1 MRVGSPED
9 CCRDPPVVTQPP
21 TSSATEESEG
31 APPLTAGLAAHRP
44 TKHPLEHLYKYKYK
58 GDLLQV
64 VNTPGGSGKTLAL
77 ATLLA
82 EQEEI
87 RSRSATWQL
96 VAGLGS
102 CDPPLSEDRRERAFV
117 LALNA
122 VAFLGYGF
130 FPVTFFCADPSL
142 KQWVPAWP
150 GADAAQYWG
159 NLAGDAAWTVESALL
174 MWRRRCSCRRRAR
187 RGPPRR
193 RRMPRPRPHAAARLA
208 PVPPPRRARFI

>member
-21 TSSATEESEG
+21 TSSATEEG

-64 VNTPGGSGKTLAL
+64 VNTPGGSDKTLAL

-96 VAGLGS
+96 VERLGS
-102 CDPPLSEDRRERAFV
+102 CDPPLCSE
-117 LALNA
+117 
-122 VAFLGYGF
+122 
-130 FPVTFFCADPSL
+130 
-142 KQWVPAWP
+142 
-150 GADAAQYWG
+150 
-159 NLAGDAAWTVESALL
+159 
-174 MWRRRCSCRRRAR
+174 
-187 RGPPRR
+187 
-193 RRMPRPRPHAAARLA
+193 
-208 PVPPPRRARFI
+208 

>member
-1 MRVGSPED
+1 MHRAKKDAAEAVGEAAGVCRHNESQRWLDMRVGSPED

-64 VNTPGGSGKTLAL
+64 VNAPGGSGKTLAL

-96 VAGLGS
+96 VEGLGS

-117 LALNA
+117 VLVYAIT
-122 VAFLGYGF
+122 GQGG
-130 FPVTFFCADPSL
+130 CSL
-142 KQWVPAWP
+142 
-150 GADAAQYWG
+150 Y
-159 NLAGDAAWTVESALL
+159 LL
-174 MWRRRCSCRRRAR
+174 
-187 RGPPRR
+187 
-193 RRMPRPRPHAAARLA
+193 
-208 PVPPPRRARFI
+208 F

>member
-9 CCRDPPVVTQPP
+9 CCRDPPVVPQPP

-96 VAGLGS
+96 VEGLGVVVA
-102 CDPPLSEDRRERAFV
+102 PP
-117 LALNA
+117 
-122 VAFLGYGF
+122 
-130 FPVTFFCADPSL
+130 
-142 KQWVPAWP
+142 
-150 GADAAQYWG
+150 
-159 NLAGDAAWTVESALL
+159 
-174 MWRRRCSCRRRAR
+174 
-187 RGPPRR
+187 
-193 RRMPRPRPHAAARLA
+193 
-208 PVPPPRRARFI
+208 

>member
-1 MRVGSPED
+1 MVRGRGQAFSWCQDIRKIEAKNVRQIRAFGATEGKPLIEPSVPAAASRAAPPLGTTRCGIGSSPCTGKEGRCRSGWRGSRRLPSQRVGSPED
-9 CCRDPPVVTQPP
+9 CYRDPPVVPQPP

-96 VAGLGS
+96 VEGLGS
-102 CDPPLSEDRRERAFV
+102 CDPPLCSE
-117 LALNA
+117 
-122 VAFLGYGF
+122 
-130 FPVTFFCADPSL
+130 
-142 KQWVPAWP
+142 
-150 GADAAQYWG
+150 
-159 NLAGDAAWTVESALL
+159 
-174 MWRRRCSCRRRAR
+174 
-187 RGPPRR
+187 
-193 RRMPRPRPHAAARLA
+193 
-208 PVPPPRRARFI
+208 

>member
-1 MRVGSPED
+1 MHRAKKDAAEAVGEAAGVCRHNESQRWLDMRVGSPED

-64 VNTPGGSGKTLAL
+64 VNAPGGSGKTLAL

-96 VAGLGS
+96 VEGRLHAKGYTLAHHLLSGS
-102 CDPPLSEDRRERAFV
+102 PGCSAHGGGTPGPGQPAVTRLSA
-117 LALNA
+117 
-122 VAFLGYGF
+122 
-130 FPVTFFCADPSL
+130 
-142 KQWVPAWP
+142 
-150 GADAAQYWG
+150 
-159 NLAGDAAWTVESALL
+159 
-174 MWRRRCSCRRRAR
+174 
-187 RGPPRR
+187 
-193 RRMPRPRPHAAARLA
+193 
-208 PVPPPRRARFI
+208 

>member
-1 MRVGSPED
+1 MHRAKKDAAEAVGEAAGVCRHNESQRWLDMRVGSPED

-64 VNTPGGSGKTLAL
+64 VNAPGGSGKTLAL

-87 RSRSATWQL
+87 RLLYFEQ
-96 VAGLGS
+96 
-102 CDPPLSEDRRERAFV
+102 RAKTYIEEV
-117 LALNA
+117 L
-122 VAFLGYGF
+122 
-130 FPVTFFCADPSL
+130 
-142 KQWVPAWP
+142 VPAL
-150 GADAAQYWG
+150 GISVFYYVMEF
-159 NLAGDAAWTVESALL
+159 AW
-174 MWRRRCSCRRRAR
+174 AR
-187 RGPPRR
+187 RFRDQGAAGRGQIHFHLLGWLESGE
-193 RRMPRPRPHAAARLA
+193 PHHIISVGNSRDSVVVTPLE
-208 PVPPPRRARFI
+208 

>member
-1 MRVGSPED
+1 MHELRDVGRGRGQAFSWCQDIRKIEAKNVRQIRAFGATEGKPLIEPSVPAAASRAAASTAAGDDTLRNRIEPMHRAKKDAAEAVGEAAGVCRHNESQRWLDMRVGSPED
-9 CCRDPPVVTQPP
+9 CYRDPPVVPQPP

-96 VAGLGS
+96 VEGLGS
-102 CDPPLSEDRRERAFV
+102 CDPPE
-117 LALNA
+117 
-122 VAFLGYGF
+122 
-130 FPVTFFCADPSL
+130 
-142 KQWVPAWP
+142 
-150 GADAAQYWG
+150 
-159 NLAGDAAWTVESALL
+159 
-174 MWRRRCSCRRRAR
+174 
-187 RGPPRR
+187 
-193 RRMPRPRPHAAARLA
+193 
-208 PVPPPRRARFI
+208 

>member
-64 VNTPGGSGKTLAL
+64 VNTPGGSDKTLAL

-96 VAGLGS
+96 VERLGS
-102 CDPPLSEDRRERAFV
+102 CDPPPE
-117 LALNA
+117 
-122 VAFLGYGF
+122 
-130 FPVTFFCADPSL
+130 
-142 KQWVPAWP
+142 
-150 GADAAQYWG
+150 
-159 NLAGDAAWTVESALL
+159 
-174 MWRRRCSCRRRAR
+174 
-187 RGPPRR
+187 
-193 RRMPRPRPHAAARLA
+193 
-208 PVPPPRRARFI
+208 

>member
-1 MRVGSPED
+1 MPAAASRAAPPLGTTRCGIGSSPCTGQRRTLQKRLERQPASAVTTSPSAGWT
-9 CCRDPPVVTQPP
+9 CASARPRTAVATPPVVPQHP

-96 VAGLGS
+96 VEGLGS
-102 CDPPLSEDRRERAFV
+102 CDPPE
-117 LALNA
+117 
-122 VAFLGYGF
+122 
-130 FPVTFFCADPSL
+130 
-142 KQWVPAWP
+142 
-150 GADAAQYWG
+150 
-159 NLAGDAAWTVESALL
+159 
-174 MWRRRCSCRRRAR
+174 
-187 RGPPRR
+187 
-193 RRMPRPRPHAAARLA
+193 
-208 PVPPPRRARFI
+208 

>member
-96 VAGLGS
+96 VEGLGS
-102 CDPPLSEDRRERAFV
+102 CDPLSEDRRERAFV
-117 LALNA
+117 VLVYAIT
-122 VAFLGYGF
+122 GQG
-130 FPVTFFCADPSL
+130 S
-142 KQWVPAWP
+142 
-150 GADAAQYWG
+150 
-159 NLAGDAAWTVESALL
+159 
-174 MWRRRCSCRRRAR
+174 
-187 RGPPRR
+187 
-193 RRMPRPRPHAAARLA
+193 RLSH
-208 PVPPPRRARFI
+208 IHI

>member
-1 MRVGSPED
+1 MICAVDGGKPSAGAKTSVKLKPRTSAKSVLGKADRAQRARGRLPRSTAAGDDTLRNRIEPMHRAKKDAAEAVGEAAGVCRHNESQRWLDMRVGSPED

-64 VNTPGGSGKTLAL
+64 VNAPGGSGKTLAL

-87 RSRSATWQL
+87 RSRSATWQ
-96 VAGLGS
+96 VVERLGS
-102 CDPPLSEDRRERAFV
+102 CDPPLCSECEDRRERAFCGV
-117 LALNA
+117 GVRNN
-122 VAFLGYGF
+122 GTG
-130 FPVTFFCADPSL
+130 
-142 KQWVPAWP
+142 
-150 GADAAQYWG
+150 
-159 NLAGDAAWTVESALL
+159 
-174 MWRRRCSCRRRAR
+174 
-187 RGPPRR
+187 
-193 RRMPRPRPHAAARLA
+193 
-208 PVPPPRRARFI
+208 

>member
-1 MRVGSPED
+1 MGQKATSAVAHALLSASVRKLRRRSARGRLPRSTAAGDDTLRNRIEPMHRAKKDAAEAVGEAAGVCRHNESQRWLDMRVGSPED

-64 VNTPGGSGKTLAL
+64 VNAPGGSGKTLAL

-96 VAGLGS
+96 VEGLGS
-102 CDPPLSEDRRERAFV
+102 CDPPE
-117 LALNA
+117 
-122 VAFLGYGF
+122 
-130 FPVTFFCADPSL
+130 
-142 KQWVPAWP
+142 
-150 GADAAQYWG
+150 
-159 NLAGDAAWTVESALL
+159 
-174 MWRRRCSCRRRAR
+174 
-187 RGPPRR
+187 
-193 RRMPRPRPHAAARLA
+193 
-208 PVPPPRRARFI
+208 

>member
-1 MRVGSPED
+1 MCAGQAFSWCHIRKIEAKNVRQIRAFVLSEQLSKGKAADRAQRARGRLPRSTAAGDDTLRNRIEPMHRAKKDAAEAVGEAAGVCRHNESQRWLDMRVGSPED

-64 VNTPGGSGKTLAL
+64 VNAPGGSGKTLAL

-96 VAGLGS
+96 VERLGS
-102 CDPPLSEDRRERAFV
+102 CDPPLCSE
-117 LALNA
+117 
-122 VAFLGYGF
+122 
-130 FPVTFFCADPSL
+130 
-142 KQWVPAWP
+142 
-150 GADAAQYWG
+150 
-159 NLAGDAAWTVESALL
+159 
-174 MWRRRCSCRRRAR
+174 
-187 RGPPRR
+187 
-193 RRMPRPRPHAAARLA
+193 
-208 PVPPPRRARFI
+208 